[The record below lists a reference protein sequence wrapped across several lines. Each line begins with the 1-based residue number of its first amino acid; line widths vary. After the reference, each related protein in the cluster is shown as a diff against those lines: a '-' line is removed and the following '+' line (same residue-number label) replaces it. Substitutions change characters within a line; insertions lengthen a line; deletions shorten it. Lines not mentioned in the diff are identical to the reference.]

1 MITKIRN
8 ERGDITTD
16 LRETKR
22 VITEYYGQ
30 LYAKKLD
37 KQDKIHKF
45 LGIHKLPKLTQEK
58 AGNINISRTSKMIES
73 VIKKSQQR
81 KVQDK
86 ITSLVHY
93 I

>member
-1 MITKIRN
+1 MIITKIRN

-37 KQDKIHKF
+37 NQDKIHKF
-45 LGIHKLPKLTQEK
+45 LGIHKLPKLTEEK
-58 AGNINISRTSKMIES
+58 AENINRSRTSKMIES
-73 VIKKSQQR
+73 VTKKISTKKSPG
-81 KVQDK
+81 
-86 ITSLVHY
+86 
-93 I
+93 